1 MTDTSLDSEG
11 TALADA
17 LLESGCIK
25 FGSFVLKSGLQSP
38 FYIDLRQVISFPR
51 LLEQVGSAYV
61 RLLKDLRFDRLA
73 ALPYAAIPIATAIAL
88 QGNYPMIYP
97 RKEAKEYG
105 TRAEIEGLFKPGETV
120 VLIDD
125 LATTGGSKFEAI
137 DKLNAAGLQVRDV
150 VVLIDRESG
159 AREALDSAGCRL
171 HAVMTITQ
179 LLDYCEKT
187 GKLDGDKIKA
197 SREFLRKGL

>member
-1 MTDTSLDSEG
+1 MTQASLDPERIS
-11 TALADA
+11 LADG
-17 LLESGCIK
+17 LLEAGCVK

-38 FYIDLRQVISFPR
+38 FYIDLRQLISFPR
-51 LLEQVGSAYV
+51 LLEQVGASYLP
-61 RLLKDLRFDRLA
+61 LLKDLRFDRLA
-73 ALPYAAIPIATAIAL
+73 ALPYAAIPIATVIAL
-88 QGNYPMIYP
+88 RGNYPLIYP

-105 TRAEIEGLFKPGETV
+105 TRAEIEGIFQKGETA

-137 DKLNAAGLQVRDV
+137 DKLNAAGLQVRDI

-159 AREALDSAGCRL
+159 AREALESAGCRL

-179 LLDYCEKT
+179 LLDYCEAT
-187 GKLDGDKIKA
+187 GRLSADRIKA
-197 SREFLRKGL
+197 SREFLKQGH